1 MNDPL
6 NRRADVV
13 HRTSCY
19 SEFHLRSSFGKSLP
33 FTNARRFSLTNFF
46 LFPYLPS
53 VLSYI
58 FYAFLWTLN
67 LLKQLVTSVY
77 LLLALISF
85 NVFSSFFYHCPKV
98 Y

>member
-1 MNDPL
+1 MQEAVLENRSPL
-6 NRRADVV
+6 PTHAGQN
-13 HRTSCY
+13 
-19 SEFHLRSSFGKSLP
+19 LLL
-33 FTNARRFSLTNFF
+33 FS
-46 LFPYLPS
+46 
-53 VLSYI
+53 I

>member
-33 FTNARRFSLTNFF
+33 FTNARS
-46 LFPYLPS
+46 
-53 VLSYI
+53 I